1 MRLLYSI
8 LGTALLG
15 TAMIA
20 GGNTVVS
27 AKGID
32 SDYSMINNVSYVEED
47 YDYDDNYYCYN
58 GHRNCGEYGKSCYR
72 ENGRSNNG
80 RRYGSCCGRY

>member
-1 MRLLYSI
+1 MKFVYSI

-27 AKGID
+27 AREID
-32 SDYSMINNVSYVEED
+32 RDYSMINNVSYAERE

-58 GHRNCGEYGKSCYR
+58 GHRNCDEYGRECYR
-72 ENGRSNNG
+72 ENGRGNCG
-80 RRYGSCCGRY
+80 RRYGNCCGRY